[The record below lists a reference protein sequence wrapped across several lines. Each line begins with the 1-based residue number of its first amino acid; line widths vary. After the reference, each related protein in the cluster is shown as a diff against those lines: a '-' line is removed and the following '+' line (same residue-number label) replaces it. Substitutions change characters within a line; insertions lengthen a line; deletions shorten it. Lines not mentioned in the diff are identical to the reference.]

1 MAHPHRTVSGTMAES
16 PLVLVDVV
24 TDQGVTG
31 HGIVFTYTVAAL
43 KPTMDLVKNLA
54 PLVVHDVLAPPAIEQ
69 KLARRL
75 RLLGTQGL
83 VGMALSGI
91 DMALW
96 DAMARVH
103 GVSLMIC
110 WVVSRG
116 RCRLTARSDTTARWN
131 RRRSQRIGAGAS
143 SPG

>member
-69 KLARRL
+69 KLSRRL
-75 RLLGTQGL
+75 RLWGRKVWSGWRSPASKWRC
-83 VGMALSGI
+83 GMRWP
-91 DMALW
+91 DCMAY
-96 DAMARVH
+96 
-103 GVSLMIC
+103 
-110 WVVSRG
+110 
-116 RCRLTARSDTTARWN
+116 RC
-131 RRRSQRIGAGAS
+131 
-143 SPG
+143 